1 MRTSLLLI
9 SLLPALLAAEPN
21 HYRMQVQLN
30 PAAGE
35 VSVTARFAF
44 AVDAGA
50 TQVRFA
56 LNKGFRV
63 AAASCDECSGYSF
76 FTGQPAGVMYVNNAA
91 PLRFTFKH
99 PLPAKKTIHFRVR
112 YEGKLQPSGENAA
125 SADWVELA
133 LYSAWYPVAP
143 ELGRFTYDLNVT
155 LAPQYKVTGAGNIQA
170 AGAGRYRIRQ
180 AADTFDIVLMASP
193 RLHSTTVSP
202 LMRMDSVGLTAEQEA
217 HIASSSQTV
226 MERLTAWFGPSNSTH
241 LTVVFTPREQG
252 GGYSRPGMVC
262 YSRWSLGGDDRLLRG
277 LAHEMGHLWWIGAPV
292 ETWEDWLN
300 EGFAEYTSLLI
311 VRDRLGDAAFRKAIA
326 DVERNAHGAPAI
338 WGIARGDRQ
347 AYTVLYEKG
356 ALVLYRLEQQIG
368 REAFARYLQALAQD
382 KTRTVEEAL
391 TVLAKTVSPDA
402 RASLER
408 MLHE

>member
-1 MRTSLLLI
+1 
-9 SLLPALLAAEPN
+9 
-21 HYRMQVQLN
+21 
-30 PAAGE
+30 
-35 VSVTARFAF
+35 
-44 AVDAGA
+44 
-50 TQVRFA
+50 
-56 LNKGFRV
+56 
-63 AAASCDECSGYSF
+63 
-76 FTGQPAGVMYVNNAA
+76 
-91 PLRFTFKH
+91 
-99 PLPAKKTIHFRVR
+99 
-112 YEGKLQPSGENAA
+112 
-125 SADWVELA
+125 
-133 LYSAWYPVAP
+133 
-143 ELGRFTYDLNVT
+143 
-155 LAPQYKVTGAGNIQA
+155 
-170 AGAGRYRIRQ
+170 
-180 AADTFDIVLMASP
+180 
-193 RLHSTTVSP
+193 
-202 LMRMDSVGLTAEQEA
+202 
-217 HIASSSQTV
+217 
-226 MERLTAWFGPSNSTH
+226 
-241 LTVVFTPREQG
+241 
-252 GGYSRPGMVC
+252 
-262 YSRWSLGGDDRLLRG
+262 
-277 LAHEMGHLWWIGAPV
+277 MGHLWWIGAPV